1 MGLEL
6 SQVNI
11 WLVILAQLLTMTMS
25 AYKPQKIIKQKT
37 THISFF
43 RSLSFNALAPCLV
56 WLSKYLTS
64 YTSMLATSQKNK
76 NKTTTSRENNAQVQ
90 TSSVRTARFVG
101 DSHGCMS
108 CTAVAL
114 LLRKWSLKQP
124 YNLTNI
130 VVFFVLTLA
139 GSMVWTLC
147 MIPFRRS
154 PPPPK
159 KLCFKKEK
167 H

>member
-1 MGLEL
+1 
-6 SQVNI
+6 
-11 WLVILAQLLTMTMS
+11 
-25 AYKPQKIIKQKT
+25 
-37 THISFF
+37 
-43 RSLSFNALAPCLV
+43 
-56 WLSKYLTS
+56 
-64 YTSMLATSQKNK
+64 MLATSQKNK
-76 NKTTTSRENNAQVQ
+76 NKTTTSRENKAQVE

-114 LLRKWSLKQP
+114 LLQKWSLKQP

-154 PPPPK
+154 PPKNYVSK
-159 KLCFKKEK
+159 KKNTNNRLCRCNNFLKTLLVYNS
-167 H
+167 

>member
-1 MGLEL
+1 
-6 SQVNI
+6 
-11 WLVILAQLLTMTMS
+11 
-25 AYKPQKIIKQKT
+25 
-37 THISFF
+37 
-43 RSLSFNALAPCLV
+43 
-56 WLSKYLTS
+56 
-64 YTSMLATSQKNK
+64 MLATSQKNK
-76 NKTTTSRENNAQVQ
+76 NKTTTSRENKAQVE

-108 CTAVAL
+108 CTTVAL
-114 LLRKWSLKQP
+114 LLQKWSLKQP

-154 PPPPK
+154 PK
-159 KLCFKKEK
+159 KTMFQKRKTLIIAYAAAITSSRRSSSTTELARSRRLHPARELNAPLLSTNFKTS
-167 H
+167 